1 MRGRTVLPVSRPPML
16 RCTKNGN
23 FRLTLERRKCE
34 KAEQKLS
41 KLIDAH
47 LMPIGEKYGRDWTI
61 VKRRIFLASHRKE
74 CIHSRNIGMP
84 PRRSKKVLM
93 ATSALDRGLHGH
105 HPVFRSRRGCLRWL
119 TAPGRWVPSSGAPGK
134 EALVVDEGEYVRG
147 HPGGCPVLD
156 DVRFAG
162 YLDESP
168 VPGNSGKFPAPGP
181 GCHRVA

>member
-41 KLIDAH
+41 KLIGAH
-47 LMPIGEKYGRDWTI
+47 LMSIAEKYGRDWITAT
-61 VKRRIFLASHRKE
+61 RRIFLASHRKSAFPAGISE
-74 CIHSRNIGMP
+74 C
-84 PRRSKKVLM
+84 RRGAPKSLT
-93 ATSALDRGLHGH
+93 ATSVLDRGLHGH
-105 HPVFRSRRGCLRWL
+105 HPAFRSRRGCLRWL
-119 TAPGRWVPSSGAPGK
+119 TVPGRWVPSSGAPGK
-134 EALVVDEGEYVRG
+134 EALVVDEGEYVCS

-168 VPGNSGKFPAPGP
+168 VPGNSGKFSAPRP